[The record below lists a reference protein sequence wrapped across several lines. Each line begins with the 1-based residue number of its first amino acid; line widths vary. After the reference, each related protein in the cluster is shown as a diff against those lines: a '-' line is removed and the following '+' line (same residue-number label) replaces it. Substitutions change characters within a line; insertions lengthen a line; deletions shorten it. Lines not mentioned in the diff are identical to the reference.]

1 MTTAVIPTVPNI
13 VMTGDALTNCL
24 TYIREDTDEH
34 AAVQARESAINVL
47 RHCVQHYNLKF
58 GDGDVGPDGT
68 GEVGTLF
75 TPTKSEPIPIGTNG
89 LLYGKVQSG
98 KTNTS
103 IATAALAGL
112 NGFRCIIVL
121 TSDNVW
127 LGKQTYQRFR
137 DALLEDGPIIR
148 HWEDWRQD
156 PSGSGS
162 QLKDALDDTG
172 ILLVSTKNVKNL
184 ENLCTVLKKAGAKK
198 HPALIIDDEA
208 DNASLD
214 TNTARRTRNSSV
226 PPSEVFNHIADIR
239 QLIPNHMYLQVTATP
254 QSLLLQGLDHP
265 SRPVFCEV
273 SGSGTGYI
281 GGELFFTPASPYAC
295 HVEAGELND
304 LKSGKVN
311 PGDSWSIPKGLRLAL
326 CTFFLGYAQKRIM
339 IADPKAVYSALIHI
353 CHRRINQE
361 HVSEVIRA
369 FATEFDRALRGQLSP
384 TKQTQAVAWLQ
395 EAWDELKRTSSELM
409 PLDGL
414 RTRLEKTLRNAI
426 PEVINADNPNEEP
439 QYRPGMNILVG
450 GNRLGRGVTIK
461 GLMVTYYGRDPKQK
475 VMDTVHQHA
484 RMFGYRSPL
493 RDVTRLFTAPH
504 ILDAFRQIHEA
515 DEATRTAIGDD
526 PTNLRIKPV
535 WVGTSLR
542 PTRSNVLNLAEIGAI
557 SPGRA
562 IFPAD
567 PKWKKSEINKLTERL
582 DKLLDAYRDDEEY
595 FSVDLDFLVQ
605 IIKEMPSNS
614 YLGYTWEDRRVQQV
628 LEAMKREAIGIE
640 SGRLN
645 VRRGKGGKGLE
656 LTRQEPPWQGF
667 ASSTWV
673 NQAKTD
679 YPDEPT
685 LIVMKQRGGKD
696 REWDGQA
703 VYVPTLV
710 LPRVQFAFMFNYG
723 DTGD

>member
-1 MTTAVIPTVPNI
+1 MMTAMMPVAPTI
-13 VMTGDALTNCL
+13 VTTGDALTNCL
-24 TYIREDTDEH
+24 DYIRDETGNA
-34 AAVQARESAINVL
+34 AAVQARESAL
-47 RHCVQHYNLKF
+47 RAIRQCVHHYNLKF
-58 GDGDVGPDGT
+58 GEGDVGVDGS
-68 GEVGTLF
+68 GKVGTLF
-75 TPTKSEPIPIGTNG
+75 TPTKCESIPIGTNG

-98 KTNTS
+98 KTNATV
-103 IATAALAGL
+103 ATAALAGL
-112 NGFRCIIVL
+112 NGFRCIVVL

-137 DALLEDGPIIR
+137 DALLEDGPVIR
-148 HWEDWRQD
+148 HWEDWRHD
-156 PSGSGS
+156 PASSGT
-162 QLKDALDDTG
+162 QLKNALSDTG

-184 ENLCTVLKKAGAKK
+184 ENLCTVLRKAGAKN

-214 TNTARRTRNSSV
+214 TNTARRTRDSNV
-226 PPSEVFNHIADIR
+226 PPSEVFSHIADIR
-239 QLIPNHMYLQVTATP
+239 KLIPNHMYLQVTATP

-273 SGSGTGYI
+273 SESGTGYI
-281 GGELFFTPASPYAC
+281 GGELFFTPSSPYAC
-295 HVEAGELND
+295 LVDASELND

-326 CTFFLGYAQKRIM
+326 CTFFLGYAHKRIM
-339 IADPKAVYSALIHI
+339 IAKPSTVYSALIHI

-361 HVSEVIRA
+361 HVSQVIRS
-369 FATEFDRALRGQLSP
+369 FVTDFDRALRGQLSA
-384 TKQTQAVAWLQ
+384 TKQTQAVAWLK
-395 EAWDELKRTSSELM
+395 EAWDELKKTSSELM
-409 PLDGL
+409 PLDAL

-426 PEVINADNPNEEP
+426 PEVINADNPTEEP
-439 QYRPGMNILVG
+439 EYRPGMNILVG

-484 RMFGYRSPL
+484 RMFGYRSQL

-504 ILDAFRQIHEA
+504 ILDAFRQIYEA

-542 PTRSNVLNLAEIGAI
+542 PTRSNVLNPAEIGAI

-567 PKWKKSEINKLTERL
+567 PKWKKSEVKKHTDQL
-582 DKLLDAYRDDEEY
+582 DKLLDGFTGDEEY
-595 FSVDLDFLVQ
+595 HEVDIDFLVEVLR
-605 IIKEMPSNS
+605 EMPSNP
-614 YLGYTWEDRRVQQV
+614 YPGYTWEDRRVQQV

-640 SGRLN
+640 KGRLN
-645 VRRGKGGKGLE
+645 VRRGKDGKGLE
-656 LTRQEPPWQGF
+656 LTRKEELPWKGF
-667 ASSTWV
+667 ASSQWV
-673 NQAKTD
+673 NTSKTD
-679 YPDEPT
+679 YSEQPT
-685 LIVMKQRGGKD
+685 LIVMKQRGEGNG
-696 REWDGQA
+696 WDGQS
-703 VYVPTLV
+703 VYLPTLV
-710 LPRVQFAFMFNYG
+710 LPGGQYAFMFNYSDSG
-723 DTGD
+723 D